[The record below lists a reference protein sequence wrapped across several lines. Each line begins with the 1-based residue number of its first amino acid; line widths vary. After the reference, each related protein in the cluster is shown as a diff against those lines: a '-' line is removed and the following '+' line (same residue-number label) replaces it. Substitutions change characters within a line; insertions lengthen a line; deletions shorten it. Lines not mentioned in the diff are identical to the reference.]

1 MNEEQYATTLGP
13 LRLTEEVTGDQPQV
27 SFVPA
32 SESQLKRESKFG
44 VCLWWSD
51 EKPFWLHPEDVEI
64 AKSFVPGN
72 RVLRRSECQNFA
84 DRELGY
90 SVFQYGES
98 EFRALPAI
106 WLEISG
112 DGYELNDL
120 VQVKSQYG
128 RLDPVIAT
136 ICEIKWNQNRR
147 KIEYHLSVNGRQVSR
162 VFEAN
167 EIQPAIRLNS
177 HLNHRELRLSSSRL
191 I

>member
-1 MNEEQYATTLGP
+1 MIDDQFDPGTGP
-13 LRLTEEVTGDQPQV
+13 IELSEEVIGDQPQA

-32 SESQLKRESKFG
+32 SDSQLRRGPTFG

-64 AKSFVPGN
+64 AKKFIPGN
-72 RVLRRSECQNFA
+72 RVLRRSECPNFA

-98 EFRALPAI
+98 SFRALPAI
-106 WLEISG
+106 WLEISS

-128 RLDPVIAT
+128 RLNPVIAT
-136 ICEIKWNQNRR
+136 ICDIRWNQNRR
-147 KIEYHLSVNGRQVSR
+147 KIDYYLSVSGKQVSR
-162 VFEAN
+162 VYASS
-167 EIQPAIRLNS
+167 EIKPTMRLNS
-177 HLNHRELRLSSSRL
+177 YLSQRELSLAKENM